1 MLRRIKYNTFEA
13 IEGSEIKEHI
23 NAIHIFDEDGNMVYL
38 AKLSKR
44 TYNPEWFDNFVSNP
58 EEDINRI
65 MIYEL
70 QDGAKLMLRKY
81 KGAKKVY
88 IEAKVAD
95 PVFGPVIS
103 YSLIE
108 VGDIPTAE

>member
-1 MLRRIKYNTFEA
+1 MIRIKYSTFEKF
-13 IEGSEIKEHI
+13 EKGEFNECL
-23 NAIHIFDEDGNMVYL
+23 NAIFIYNEDGDLEYAANLV
-38 AKLSKR
+38 KK
-44 TYNPEWFDNFVSNP
+44 TYCPKWFDSFISNP
-58 EEDINRI
+58 EESINRI

-70 QDGAKLMLRKY
+70 QDGANLMLRKY
-81 KGAKKVY
+81 KGSKKVY